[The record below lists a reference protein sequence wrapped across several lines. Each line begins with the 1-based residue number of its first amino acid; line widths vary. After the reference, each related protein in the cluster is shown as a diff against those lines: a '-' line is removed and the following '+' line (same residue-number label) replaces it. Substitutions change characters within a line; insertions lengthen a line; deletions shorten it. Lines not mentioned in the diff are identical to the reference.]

1 MFSKIVSKNSNAI
14 KGAQQKAFTNRQT
27 KNQFK
32 NALAFVCGVNASNE
46 KRIRPTEV
54 TRLTSP
60 IT

>member
-1 MFSKIVSKNSNAI
+1 
-14 KGAQQKAFTNRQT
+14 
-27 KNQFK
+27 
-32 NALAFVCGVNASNE
+32 VCGVNASNE